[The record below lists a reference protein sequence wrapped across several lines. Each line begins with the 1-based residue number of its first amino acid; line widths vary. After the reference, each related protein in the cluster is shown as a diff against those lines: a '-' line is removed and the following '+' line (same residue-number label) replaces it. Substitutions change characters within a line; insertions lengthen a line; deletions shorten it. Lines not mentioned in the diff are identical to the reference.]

1 MLFVGRVPLRWG
13 LLGTARIND
22 RIIEAVSRSQRSLI
36 TSLAVRPWEG
46 QLASRDAGRRVPMQS
61 HGESRTP
68 GDYARLPS
76 FRYLRA
82 R

>member
-36 TSLAVRPWEG
+36 TSLA
-46 QLASRDAGRRVPMQS
+46 SRDAGRRVPMQS